1 MPGAKTA
8 TTRIRT
14 KTMMDKSNT
23 TRSQSLDHGDSEE
36 DTKEAGKD
44 RERTERR
51 KQKLDES
58 LDRGL
63 EDTFPGSDPV
73 AVTQPPSSAHD
84 KRKL

>member
-1 MPGAKTA
+1 
-8 TTRIRT
+8 
-14 KTMMDKSNT
+14 MMDKSNT
-23 TRSQSLDHGDSEE
+23 TRSQSLDHGDSEQ

-44 RERTERR
+44 RERTERC

-84 KRKL
+84 KRKP

>member
-1 MPGAKTA
+1 
-8 TTRIRT
+8 
-14 KTMMDKSNT
+14 MMDKSNT
-23 TRSQSLDHGDSEE
+23 TRSQPPDHRDSEQ
-36 DTKEAGKD
+36 DAKEAGKN

-51 KQKLDES
+51 KQRLDEK

-84 KRKL
+84 KRKP

>member
-1 MPGAKTA
+1 MRGAKGGQ
-8 TTRIRT
+8 TRVRT

-23 TRSQSLDHGDSEE
+23 TRSQPPDHRDSEQ
-36 DTKEAGKD
+36 DTKEASKD
-44 RERTERR
+44 CERTERC

-73 AVTQPPSSAHD
+73 AVTQPPPSAHD
-84 KRKL
+84 KRKP

>member
-1 MPGAKTA
+1 MPSAKTR

-14 KTMMDKSNT
+14 KAMMDKSNT
-23 TRSQSLDHGDSEE
+23 TRSQSPDHRDSEQ

-44 RERTERR
+44 RERTKRC

-73 AVTQPPSSAHD
+73 AVTQPPPSAHD
-84 KRKL
+84 KRNP

>member
-1 MPGAKTA
+1 MPSAKTG

-14 KTMMDKSNT
+14 KVMMDKSNT
-23 TRSQSLDHGDSEE
+23 TRSQPPDHRDSEQ
-36 DTKEAGKD
+36 DTKEASKN
-44 RERTERR
+44 RERTERC

-73 AVTQPPSSAHD
+73 AVTQPPPSVHD
-84 KRKL
+84 KRKP

>member
-1 MPGAKTA
+1 MPSAKTG

-14 KTMMDKSNT
+14 KVMMDKSNT
-23 TRSQSLDHGDSEE
+23 TRSQPPDHRNSDQ

-44 RERTERR
+44 RERTERC

-73 AVTQPPSSAHD
+73 AVTQPPPSVHD
-84 KRKL
+84 KRKP

>member
-1 MPGAKTA
+1 MPSAKTG

-14 KTMMDKSNT
+14 KVMMDKSNT
-23 TRSQSLDHGDSEE
+23 TRSQPPDHRNSDQ

-44 RERTERR
+44 RERAERC

-73 AVTQPPSSAHD
+73 AITQPPPSAHD
-84 KRKL
+84 KRKP